1 MNTKRNRW
9 LAAALGLVVL
19 FFFGDLAYRKLYE
32 EPRKASE
39 DRKDQLDERLK
50 KTKLDLAKAKQATEE
65 LEGLES
71 KSLPWDAERAQE
83 RYQDWLVQLAK
94 DANLS
99 NTRVDASNPVAVTGT
114 DRATRRAYEMF
125 KRFTFTIS
133 GSGDLTQVTR
143 FLYDFYRGGHL
154 QKITSLSLIPSS
166 GDQLNLSM
174 TVEALA
180 LPNADREA
188 ELTTLVSADLAL
200 EDVRD
205 YHAIARRNFFGRG
218 GANSAWSEIELT
230 AVTSN
235 AQGASEA
242 WFAVGPS
249 KRTEIVRLG
258 ESLTLPS
265 LEVRVV
271 QVDEAAATATV
282 AVDGTLYLITIGTAL
297 ADGTLVK
304 R

>member
-9 LAAALGLVVL
+9 LAAALGLVAL
-19 FFFGDLAYRKLYE
+19 FYFGDLAYRKLYE

-39 DRKDQLDERLK
+39 DRKDKLAESLK
-50 KTKLDLAKAKQATEE
+50 RTKLDLAKAKQATED

-180 LPNADREA
+180 AQRRPGSGIDHAR
-188 ELTTLVSADLAL
+188 
-200 EDVRD
+200 VR
-205 YHAIARRNFFGRG
+205 
-218 GANSAWSEIELT
+218 
-230 AVTSN
+230 
-235 AQGASEA
+235 
-242 WFAVGPS
+242 
-249 KRTEIVRLG
+249 RLG
-258 ESLTLPS
+258 AGGRPRLSRHCAAEFLRPRRREFGVERDRIDGRHVQCPGELRKPGSPWVRPS
-265 LEVRVV
+265 EPKSC
-271 QVDEAAATATV
+271 ASANP
-282 AVDGTLYLITIGTAL
+282 
-297 ADGTLVK
+297 
-304 R
+304 